1 MDNIE
6 LSRLKIQ
13 VKHLLGSSMDKAQRL
28 IFAMIFITLITPNA
42 SAMCTGDGCNVF
54 SASILSLIF
63 FWPASGIIL
72 LIAII
77 NKGKNEIMAGFI
89 LATLGTIFVG
99 YNIIIVAERYDL
111 FYMPLSHL
119 GFAFFFGVLYNVFQS
134 KGYFDPVDPTTF
146 DGVMPQQKQ

>member
-1 MDNIE
+1 MDNIK

-42 SAMCTGDGCNVF
+42 SAMCTGEGCNVF

-111 FYMPLSHL
+111 FYLPLSHL
-119 GFAFFFGVLYNVFQS
+119 GLAFFFGVLYNVFQS
-134 KGYFDPVDPTTF
+134 RGYFDPVDPTTF
-146 DGVMPQQKQ
+146 VGVMPHQKQ

>member
-1 MDNIE
+1 
-6 LSRLKIQ
+6 
-13 VKHLLGSSMDKAQRL
+13 MDKAQRL
-28 IFAMIFITLITPNA
+28 IFAMIFITLMTPNA

-54 SASILSLIF
+54 SASLLSLIF

-119 GFAFFFGVLYNVFQS
+119 GFAFFFGVLYNVFRREDTLTQS
-134 KGYFDPVDPTTF
+134 T
-146 DGVMPQQKQ
+146 QLHLLA

>member
-1 MDNIE
+1 
-6 LSRLKIQ
+6 
-13 VKHLLGSSMDKAQRL
+13 MDKAQRL

-42 SAMCTGDGCNVF
+42 SAMCTGEGCNVF

-63 FWPASGIIL
+63 FWPASAIIL

-111 FYMPLSHL
+111 FYLPLSHL

-146 DGVMPQQKQ
+146 VGVMPQQKQ

>member
-13 VKHLLGSSMDKAQRL
+13 VKHLLGSFMDKAQKTN
-28 IFAMIFITLITPNA
+28 ICHDFHNANHSNA
-42 SAMCTGDGCNVF
+42 SAMCTGEGCNVF

-134 KGYFDPVDPTTF
+134 EGYFDPVDPTTF
-146 DGVMPQQKQ
+146 VGVMPQQKQ